1 MELSIHTMESKIS
14 ITLFTCMLILA
25 GLLGIYYN
33 FTYKHTITAL
43 DNEINNSRTS
53 ITRYLK
59 ESINNQNALVTSF
72 YDKKNFK
79 RKQIRSYTLW
89 SPQQG
94 LPINTIISTGSYDPV
109 DFIMFMPYYY
119 CLLLS

>member
-33 FTYKHTITAL
+33 FTYKHTIIAL
-43 DNEINNSRTS
+43 DNEMNNSRTS

-59 ESINNQNALVTSF
+59 ESINNQNALVASF
-72 YDKKNFK
+72 YDKKEFQEK
-79 RKQIRSYTLW
+79 A
-89 SPQQG
+89 
-94 LPINTIISTGSYDPV
+94 NTVIYSMVTPTG
-109 DFIMFMPYYY
+109 FTN
-119 CLLLS
+119 